1 MKRLLGTLLP
11 LSLSFALGCGG
22 GDKKEDTTPAAN
34 QMGAPATGDQGA
46 AATGDQTAPA
56 TGDQGAAAT
65 GDQGAAAA
73 GDQGAAAA
81 GDQGAAATGDKGAA
95 AGDQGAAAATAA
107 DQVAMGA
114 KVWSDSC
121 AVCHGDKGQG
131 KKKSPPVV
139 GKKAVKAWKK
149 AKAKSAAD
157 LYGFVKTKM
166 PKDDPGSLT
175 YDQYLAVTAWML
187 KQNGK
192 LTDTDPALTA
202 EASANVK
209 LY

>member
-22 GDKKEDTTPAAN
+22 GDKKEDTTPATNEMATPATGD
-34 QMGAPATGDQGA
+34 QAAPATGDQA
-46 AATGDQTAPA
+46 AP
-56 TGDQGAAAT
+56 AT

-81 GDQGAAATGDKGAA
+81 GDQGAAA
-95 AGDQGAAAATAA
+95 AGDQGAAAAAPATAA

-139 GKKAVKAWKK
+139 GKKAIKAMKK

-157 LYGFVKTKM
+157 LYGFIKAKM

-175 YDQYLAVTAWML
+175 DEQYLAVTAWVL
-187 KQNGK
+187 KQNGR
-192 LTDTDPALTA
+192 LADTDPAVTA
-202 EASANVK
+202 ETAANVK